1 MPSLRPIGYA
11 LAGAA
16 GAVAVERLNRS
27 PQWRF
32 AQMSGSSIAKPGA
45 AGWITDFLNAAYYQ
59 RPHPEREVAD
69 LRLAFCILTT
79 RWHQLGRRLG
89 AADVAAFHRAFGAA
103 RFLDASDSPR
113 GTMNR
118 DQLHAGAARLL
129 GDWFPDAYR
138 DPKRRAWGIAFET
151 VDARQRHRPEDRMAN
166 ARLGPLTPPV
176 APAGEQIWHT
186 YPPVP
191 VPSAEAAAA
200 AVLSPETWPDYA
212 SELGR
217 FTPLRDRGLEGQT
230 FEIEVVGFPTS
241 RTPVFL
247 RAYVTVTTLVS
258 QSDPESL
265 RAYVDDV
272 NDGFRRFGRDKP
284 APVPDGATPI
294 AAFDLTCHEGHF
306 MGNAKNRLFL
316 YVQEDQAFLRA
327 AGTWDEMTWHLD
339 QVYSRAG
346 RYAQHAFWGMESP
359 EESMLHQIAAAGAMP
374 ADI

>member
-1 MPSLRPIGYA
+1 MRLLRPLGYMA
-11 LAGAA
+11 LGAA
-16 GAVAVERLNRS
+16 GAVAAQRANRS

-32 AQMSGSSIAKPGA
+32 AQMSGSSIATPGA

-59 RPHPEREVAD
+59 RARSNRQVDD
-69 LRLAFCILTT
+69 LRLAFAILTT
-79 RWHQLGRRLG
+79 RWHQQGGRRLG
-89 AADVAAFHRAFGAA
+89 AGDVAAFHRAFGAA
-103 RFLDASDSPR
+103 RFLDATTSPR

-118 DQLHAGAARLL
+118 EQMYEGAATMF
-129 GDWFPDAYR
+129 GDWFPEAHR
-138 DPKRRAWGIAFET
+138 DPARRGWGIVFET
-151 VDARQRHRPEDRMAN
+151 IDARARHRPEDRLAG

-176 APAGEQIWHT
+176 APSAQQVWHT

-191 VPSAEAAAA
+191 VRSADAAAA
-200 AVLSPETWPDYA
+200 ALLAPETWPDYA

-217 FTPLRDRGLEGQT
+217 FTPLRNGGLRDQT

-241 RTPVFL
+241 RTPILL

-258 QSDPESL
+258 QADPAAL
-265 RAYVDDV
+265 HAYVDEV
-272 NDGFRRFGRDKP
+272 NDGFRRFGLDEP
-284 APVPDGATPI
+284 APVPDGAEPI

-316 YVQEDQAFLRA
+316 YVFKDQAYLRA
-327 AGTWDEMTWHLD
+327 AGTWDEMSWHLD

-359 EESMLHQIAAAGAMP
+359 DESMLHQIAGAVSGGL
-374 ADI
+374 D